1 LKILMVGDAVGRPG
15 RRAAAALLPKLRR
28 ELAIDLIIAN
38 GENAAA
44 GRGLTLGSAEELL
57 AAGVDIITSGN
68 HIWDQKEIINHLDGA
83 LPIVRPL
90 NYPAGAPGRGVIE
103 QAGVTV
109 INLQGR
115 VFMAN
120 IDCPFR
126 AADEVLA
133 NLPRES
139 IIIVDMHAEATSEKV
154 ALGWYLD
161 GRVSAVLGTHT
172 HVGTADTRILPQGT
186 AFVCDVGMTGA
197 RDSIIGDDVDCVLR
211 RFLTAMPVRLEVASG
226 HALVLNSVLL
236 EVDEGTGRAQ
246 RIQRIDREFSDDQ

>member
-28 ELAIDLIIAN
+28 ELEIDLIIAN

-68 HIWDQKEIINHLDGA
+68 HIWDQKDIINHLDGA

-115 VFMAN
+115 VFMVN

-226 HALVLNSVLL
+226 PALVLNSVLL